1 MSEKLNKILLKTKK
15 EYITIDNLKTE
26 NENSVLNTLAEK
38 LFCGNCIVEFNT
50 DALTTNEA
58 IILGKKLKQLC
69 AEFDSLLIIKD
80 RADIAFAINANGI
93 ILDKN
98 SIDIHNAKHILGE
111 NTIIGYS
118 INSLENREN
127 ISFQNID
134 FLKISKNSNI
144 NVNIP
149 IFHNSYS
156 I

>member
-38 LFCGNCIVEFNT
+38 LFCENCIVEFNT
-50 DALTTNEA
+50 DTLTTNEA

-111 NTIIGYS
+111 NIIIGYS

-134 FLKISKNSNI
+134 FLKISENSNI